1 MEPTA
6 TLTVRWL
13 HHAALDARLV
23 EAVGG
28 IRLLGLTSWPAT
40 VQAPFLDSVARG
52 QPVLPKV
59 DYPGSTSAK
68 SAALAAI
75 AADCDDSHPL
85 GHYVQQSAQS
95 WDPAAQLLEGLG
107 TAAVDTCSVQLFG
120 APEQPLPG
128 NGPSTRDA
136 ARHFIQIAAELD
148 HELLAPEE
156 QVPVSAIALQL
167 CCRTIWMRS
176 SNRASSRCS
185 WIRNSFPR
193 PPPARPAS
201 ACAPVRAS
209 APTTA
214 RSCSTM
220 KRWCTR

>member
-1 MEPTA
+1 
-6 TLTVRWL
+6 
-13 HHAALDARLV
+13 
-23 EAVGG
+23 
-28 IRLLGLTSWPAT
+28 
-40 VQAPFLDSVARG
+40 
-52 QPVLPKV
+52 VLPKV
-59 DYPGSTSAK
+59 DYPRLDFSEERR
-68 SAALAAI
+68 ALAAI

-85 GHYVQQSAQS
+85 GHYVRQSAQS
-95 WDPAAQLLEGLG
+95 WDLAAQLLEGLG

-128 NGPSTRDA
+128 NGPSTREA

-167 CCRTIWMRS
+167 QLQNDLDAF

-185 WIRNSFPR
+185 WIRSWSPR

-220 KRWCTR
+220 KRWCIR